1 MYFCNSRKNIE
12 TNYDEHQLGNLV
24 PEVFSTCTKKGMKAH
39 YKCSICENYF
49 DINKTKITLESL
61 EIPINENNHEFGI
74 WKDEVPA
81 TTTENGVKGHKDCIE
96 CKRHFD
102 IDGNEL
108 TNLTIAKIDMYKVTI
123 NGKSKFYANGA
134 IVKIIADEPEKGMI
148 FKGWINDNGEIVSKY
163 REYNFV
169 VNGETNLTALYE
181 NDSLRDEI
189 GTNTNKH
196 GLSNDVI
203 VSIVIGIVVIL
214 GFGGFAMLFCT
225 IKKKIFRNK

>member
-1 MYFCNSRKNIE
+1 MNITKYAQYHIHVWGEPTYVWSFDNAQVTASQVCKYDNTHIQTETVSTVATTIKQPTCIEKGKIKYESVQFKNCTFVIQEKIIE

-49 DINKTKITLESL
+49 DINKTKITPESL

-108 TNLTIAKIDMYKVTI
+108 TNLTIAKIDTYKVTI
-123 NGKSKFYANGA
+123 M
-134 IVKIIADEPEKGMI
+134 VKASFMQTEQLLK
-148 FKGWINDNGEIVSKY
+148 
-163 REYNFV
+163 
-169 VNGETNLTALYE
+169 
-181 NDSLRDEI
+181 
-189 GTNTNKH
+189 
-196 GLSNDVI
+196 
-203 VSIVIGIVVIL
+203 
-214 GFGGFAMLFCT
+214 
-225 IKKKIFRNK
+225 